1 MKYKATE
8 SFLHDELGAV
18 AKGQDVEATPAQAV
32 TPLMLG
38 YFEPYETKVV
48 REVPQEPPKR
58 PPRPRSK
65 CS

>member
-48 REVPQEPPKR
+48 RSAARAAKTPAKA
-58 PPRPRSK
+58 K
-65 CS
+65 K

>member
-48 REVPQEPPKR
+48 RETPTEPAKTAT
-58 PPRPRSK
+58 K
-65 CS
+65 AKK

>member
-18 AKGQDVEATPAQAV
+18 AKGQDVEATPAQAI

-48 REVPQEPPKR
+48 REVPQEPAKTPAKA
-58 PPRPRSK
+58 K
-65 CS
+65 K